1 MIAKYL
7 IEKEFKSL
15 FRNKMLLR
23 MLIAWPILM
32 LLLLPY
38 AANQDV
44 KGIRLCV
51 VDNDHSTTSVRLI
64 NRAAANERFKLTDVV
79 TSREAA
85 LLTIEKDQSDAILE
99 IPRHFEKDMTLN
111 HAAHVGIT
119 VNTVNGSKGG
129 LASAYLTQILNS
141 DLNIDGLTHIIYL
154 YNPHLDYKIYM
165 VPVVFAMLLTILCGL
180 LPAIDIVSEKE
191 KGTIEQ
197 INVTPVSRLTFVFAK
212 LVPFWTIGI
221 SLLIVALFIAR
232 LFYGIWPAGSILTL
246 FGYSLVYIL
255 LVSGLG
261 IVISNYSDTL
271 QQSLFVMFF
280 FMLIF
285 ILMSGFFSPVASMPD
300 WAQWMD
306 TFNPLYYFAIV
317 LRSLFLKGSHF
328 VDMFPQFF
336 ALLFF
341 AVAFNLWAV
350 MSYKKNG

>member
-119 VNTVNGSKGG
+119 VNTVNGSKCG

-328 VDMFPQFF
+328 VDMLPQFF

>member
-1 MIAKYL
+1 
-7 IEKEFKSL
+7 
-15 FRNKMLLR
+15 
-23 MLIAWPILM
+23 
-32 LLLLPY
+32 
-38 AANQDV
+38 
-44 KGIRLCV
+44 
-51 VDNDHSTTSVRLI
+51 
-64 NRAAANERFKLTDVV
+64 
-79 TSREAA
+79 
-85 LLTIEKDQSDAILE
+85 
-99 IPRHFEKDMTLN
+99 
-111 HAAHVGIT
+111 
-119 VNTVNGSKGG
+119 
-129 LASAYLTQILNS
+129 
-141 DLNIDGLTHIIYL
+141 
-154 YNPHLDYKIYM
+154 M

-197 INVTPVSRLTFVFAK
+197 INVTPVSRLIFVFAK

-328 VDMFPQFF
+328 VDMLPQFF